1 MGTEELTRRLKLV
14 EGQVRGLQKMVEEQ
28 RDCEIIITQLIAARA
43 ALDRVGL
50 MIAQGF
56 LRDCL
61 EAPGGAVPPA
71 RMGRVIELFFTRFSV
86 PAQEVDPPLATT
98 VDLT

>member
-14 EGQVRGLQKMVEEQ
+14 EGQVRGLQKMVQEQ
-28 RDCEIIITQLIAARA
+28 RDCEIILTQLIAARS

-50 MIAQGF
+50 MMAQSF
-56 LRDCL
+56 LRECL
-61 EAPGGAVPPA
+61 EGPSGAVPPA

-86 PAQEVDPPLATT
+86 PAEEADPPPATNC
-98 VDLT
+98 